1 MHGSFRGQMTK
12 DVLSLI
18 DAAYTF
24 DVDEEAWLRK
34 LSGAARALLDTG
46 LGIFTVS
53 YDASDPNQFRLR
65 SSIVEGVPDELAGP
79 MAHHTALFDR
89 EWVEQ
94 TFLGFTCDH
103 IRNPRF
109 ARHPAGSPELLD
121 RLYAHHGIQ
130 DILGINAVD
139 PSGLGFQINVMQPQT
154 CRLTP
159 AAKAKWSR
167 VAAHIAA
174 GHRLRQQLGGAPET
188 VPEAILEPN
197 GRLVHAEG
205 AAKSKAAHEQLSHAV
220 RTRERAHGKLGRIDP
235 DLAVAEWKGLV
246 AARWTL
252 VDQFE
257 SDGRRYLLARRNDPE
272 IFGLDSL
279 TERERCAVGYAA
291 LGHTNKLIAYEMGIA
306 ASTVAVLLSRA
317 ARRLGARSRAELI
330 RRFQEHSASAR

>member
-1 MHGSFRGQMTK
+1 MTT
-12 DVLSLI
+12 DVLTLI
-18 DAAYTF
+18 DAAYA
-24 DVDEEAWLRK
+24 VDLDEQAWLAR
-34 LSGAARALLDTG
+34 LAEAARALLDTG

-53 YDASDPNQFRLR
+53 YDASDPDQFRIR
-65 SSIVEGVPDELAGP
+65 SSIVEGIPEELAP
-79 MAHHTALFDR
+79 LMMQHMQLFDR

-109 ARHPAGSPELLD
+109 ARHPAGAPQLLD
-121 RLYAHHGIQ
+121 DFYVRHGIH

-139 PSGLGFQINVMQPQT
+139 PSGLGYQINVMQARA

-174 GHRLRQQLGGAPET
+174 GHRLRERLGANREAAPEA
-188 VPEAILEPN
+188 VLDPD

-205 AAKSKAAHEQLSHAV
+205 AATAKEARAHLFDAV
-220 RTRERAHGKLGRIDP
+220 RAREHAHGKLRRVDP

-246 AARWTL
+246 AARWSL

-257 SDGRRYLLARRNDPE
+257 SDGRRYLLARKNDPD
-272 IFGLDSL
+272 ISGLDAL
-279 TERERCAVGYAA
+279 TERERCAVGFAA
-291 LGHTNKLIAYEMGIA
+291 LGHSNKLIAYEMGIA
-306 ASTVAVLLSRA
+306 ASTVAVLMSRA
-317 ARRLGARSRAELI
+317 ARRLGARSRAELV
-330 RRFQEHSASAR
+330 RKFLEHSTPTK